1 MGGGGGGGVATIVPL
16 RLAANWIALKMLQRR
31 PANVAQQQQIQEL
44 LKAERG
50 GGEGGALK

>member
-1 MGGGGGGGVATIVPL
+1 MGGGGGVATIVPL

-31 PANVAQQQQIQEL
+31 PKNVAQQQQIEEV

-50 GGEGGALK
+50 GWGGEGGVLK

>member
-1 MGGGGGGGVATIVPL
+1 MATIVPL

-31 PANVAQQQQIQEL
+31 LKNVAPQQQIQEV

-50 GGEGGALK
+50 GWGEGGVLK